1 MTPRAGGTP
10 TARRPEGAYSH
21 VPAAAL
27 PPPVARRPELSSS
40 LSEPLLYHR
49 LTTPG
54 FRQRADRER
63 TFTASAPP
71 GMRPPPRRSE
81 PDDATDNFVDRD
93 LDRDL
98 GREAEAEMEMSR
110 GQPRRDAVFTPCPR
124 RHSTA

>member
-1 MTPRAGGTP
+1 MY
-10 TARRPEGAYSH
+10 RRYSRRLS
-21 VPAAAL
+21 PAA
-27 PPPVARRPELSSS
+27 LSCRAPFQS
-40 LSEPLLYHR
+40 LLLYHR

-81 PDDATDNFVDRD
+81 PDEATDSFVDRD

>member
-27 PPPVARRPELSSS
+27 PPPVARRPELFE
-40 LSEPLLYHR
+40 LPFRAYLYHR

-81 PDDATDNFVDRD
+81 PDDATDSFVDRD
-93 LDRDL
+93 LD
-98 GREAEAEMEMSR
+98 REAEAEMEMSR